1 MTETKVDTAT
11 RVDVLPG
18 TELLPELKHEMVPY
32 EEVSG
37 DEKVRIDGLMN
48 EINLSDSN
56 SVIFFGSRAQQ
67 ELTSI
72 SDSMLE
78 GVRNKDLGSAGAS
91 LNQMVTVLRG
101 FKVENYDPNENPG
114 FLTRLWRKLF
124 GGITPVAKF
133 IQQYEG
139 VRGQVD
145 TVTDDLE
152 SHKTQLLRD
161 ITSLDKLYQ
170 ANLDF
175 FHDLELYILAGE
187 KKLEHI
193 ESTMIPEAARNAE
206 AESDV
211 LAAQE
216 LRDMRG
222 ARDDLERRIHD
233 LRLTR
238 QVAMQGL
245 PSIRL
250 IQENDKGLVNKINST
265 LVNTVPLWRQQLA
278 QAVTI
283 FRSAQ
288 AAKSVRAASDL
299 TNDLLEKNAE
309 NLRTANRTVREEL
322 ERGVFDV
329 NAVKKANDNLIAT
342 VEESLQIADEGKRRR
357 KEAEKSLAEM
367 EDSLKETLKRAASKQ
382 DGNASSNPAV

>member
-101 FKVENYDPNENPG
+101 FKVENYDPNESPG

-193 ESTMIPEAARNAE
+193 DSTMIPEAARNAE

>member
-1 MTETKVDTAT
+1 MTETKLDTAIAN
-11 RVDVLPG
+11 DVLPG
-18 TELLPELKHEMVPY
+18 TELLPDVKHEIVPY
-32 EEVSG
+32 TETSK
-37 DEKVRIDGLMN
+37 DERQRIDNLMR
-48 EINLSDSN
+48 EINLGDSN
-56 SVIFFGSRAQQ
+56 SIIFFGSKAQQ
-67 ELTSI
+67 ELTTI

-101 FKVENYDPNENPG
+101 FQVEDYDPNDRPG
-114 FLTRLWRKLF
+114 LLTRLWRKLF
-124 GGITPVAKF
+124 GGVTPVAKF

-152 SHKTQLLRD
+152 GHKTQLLRD
-161 ITSLDKLYQ
+161 IKSLDKLYE
-170 ANLDF
+170 ANLEY
-175 FHDLELYILAGE
+175 FHNLELYILAGE
-187 KKLEHI
+187 QKLQHI
-193 ESTMIPEAARNAE
+193 ENEMIPQAEKEAE
-206 AESDV
+206 AKDDV
-211 LAAQE
+211 LAAQD
-216 LRDMRG
+216 LRDMRAG
-222 ARDDLERRIHD
+222 RDDLVRRIHD

-288 AAKSVRAASDL
+288 AAKSVAAASDL

-309 NLRTANRTVREEL
+309 NLRSANRTVREEL

-329 NAVKKANDNLIAT
+329 NAVRKANDNLIAT
-342 VEESLQIADEGKRRR
+342 IEESLQIADEGKRRR
-357 KEAEKSLAEM
+357 AEAEKSLTEM
-367 EDSLKETLKRAASKQ
+367 EESLKETLKSAQASES
-382 DGNASSNPAV
+382 GNNVVS

>member
-18 TELLPELKHEMVPY
+18 TELLPELKHEIVPY
-32 EEVSG
+32 EEVSS
-37 DEKVRIDGLMN
+37 DEKARIDGLMN
-48 EINLSDSN
+48 EIDLSDSN

-67 ELTSI
+67 ELTGI

-101 FKVENYDPNENPG
+101 FKVENYDPNESPG
-114 FLTRLWRKLF
+114 FLVRLWRKLF
-124 GGITPVAKF
+124 GGVTPVAKF

-152 SHKTQLLRD
+152 GHKTQLLRD

-187 KKLEHI
+187 KKLAHI
-193 ESTMIPEAARNAE
+193 DSTMIPEAEKQAT
-206 AESDV
+206 SDTDV

-216 LRDMRG
+216 LRDMRS

-283 FRSAQ
+283 FRSQQ

-329 NAVKKANDNLIAT
+329 NAVRKANDNLIAT

-357 KEAEKSLAEM
+357 QEAEKSLTEM
-367 EDSLKETLKRAASKQ
+367 EESLKETLKRAAAKQ
-382 DGNASSNPAV
+382 EATTAAV